1 MSRVWLITGSSRG
14 IGREIAKAA
23 LAAGNQVV
31 ATARDAAAL
40 RDLVDTYPDDVRA
53 VSLDVTDGARAD
65 EVVCEA
71 VDSFGRLDVVVNN
84 AGYANIGSIEDFTD
98 DDFRAQIETNLWDT
112 INVTRAALP
121 VLREQRS
128 GHIIQLSSVGG
139 RDVTAGL
146 GPYQTAKWAVEGFSG
161 VLQKEVQPLG
171 IHVTL
176 IEPGGF
182 RTDWAGSSMTMH
194 PVRDEYQP
202 SVGAM
207 AEYNSHDTPVG
218 DPAKAA
224 QAILRIADEP
234 QPPLRL
240 LLGSDAYALARAADR
255 AKIESDEHW
264 KDLTLS
270 TDHDDADLDHDALGR
285 ATGTKSYQRTTM
297 STAPLIFIAT
307 NRLKPG
313 AIDAE
318 RARVPDQVQFLERSE
333 PRLIAFHEYAN
344 ADGTEVTVVQVHPDA
359 ESMTVHL
366 PTVQERAARAY
377 EETLDATVSVQI
389 FGEAAPGMLE
399 SLEQQAGTGVAV
411 SVMAEHLGGFTRA
424 RSMDAYR
431 SE

>member
-1 MSRVWLITGSSRG
+1 M
-14 IGREIAKAA
+14 
-23 LAAGNQVV
+23 
-31 ATARDAAAL
+31 
-40 RDLVDTYPDDVRA
+40 VR
-53 VSLDVTDGARAD
+53 
-65 EVVCEA
+65 EA
-71 VDSFGRLDVVVNN
+71 VDAFGRLDVVVNN

-121 VLREQRS
+121 ILREQRS
-128 GHIIQLSSVGG
+128 GHIIQLSSAGG

-207 AEYNSHDTPVG
+207 AEYNSHSTPIG

-240 LLGSDAYALARAADR
+240 LLGSDAYALARTADR
-255 AKIESDEHW
+255 GKIESDEQW
-264 KDLTLS
+264 KELTLS
-270 TDHDDADLDHDALGR
+270 TDHDDADLDHDALRR
-285 ATGTKSYQRTTM
+285 ATGTESCEPAAL
-297 STAPLIFIAT
+297 STAPLIFVAT

-318 RARVPDQVQFLERSE
+318 RARVPGLVEFLEREE

-344 ADGTEVTVVQVHPDA
+344 SEGTEVIVVQVHPDA

-366 PTVQERAARAY
+366 PTVRERAARAY

-389 FGEAAPGMLE
+389 FGETVPGMLD
-399 SLEQQAGTGVAV
+399 SLQQQAGTGVAV
-411 SVMAEHLGGFTRA
+411 SMMAEHLGGFTRA
-424 RSMDAYR
+424 CAPPLSVRWG